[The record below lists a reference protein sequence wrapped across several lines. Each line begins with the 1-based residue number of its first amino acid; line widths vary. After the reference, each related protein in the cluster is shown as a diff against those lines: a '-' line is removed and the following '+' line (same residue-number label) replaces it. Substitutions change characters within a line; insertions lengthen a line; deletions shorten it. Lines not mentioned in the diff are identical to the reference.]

1 MDPTRDIVKEE
12 PTGDEAINGLIP
24 TMVREAPGEVE
35 NSNAAPEGEGT
46 TETPEDNES
55 TSEEMMEEAD
65 VNDSDVN
72 DGDGGRYLDDDEAAS
87 ESGTTRR
94 LSLAL
99 EDEDGD
105 EEMVS

>member
-12 PTGDEAINGLIP
+12 LTGDEAINGLIP
-24 TMVREAPGEVE
+24 TMVREAPGEAE
-35 NSNAAPEGEGT
+35 NSNAAPEGAGT

-55 TSEEMMEEAD
+55 TSEETIEPRD
-65 VNDSDVN
+65 VNDVEVN
-72 DGDGGRYLDDDEAAS
+72 NSGDARYIDDDEAVG
-87 ESGTTRR
+87 ESRTTRR
-94 LSLAL
+94 SSLAL